1 MMPTIKSLDDLKRI
15 REEALQKRQAKV
27 ESGSIEIIVGMGTP
41 GIAAGARETMK
52 AILDFIEKES
62 INDVVVRQT
71 GNIGLDSWEPI
82 VQVTIGTNPRVTYGR
97 VKADIARRIM
107 REHVLGGNPVKEFII
122 EQ

>member
-15 REEALQKRQAKV
+15 REEALHKRQAKV
-27 ESGSIEIIVGMGTP
+27 DSGSIEIIVGMGTP

-62 INDVVVRQT
+62 VNDVIVRQT

-82 VQVTIGTNPRVTYGR
+82 VQVMVGNNPRITYGR
-97 VKADIARRIM
+97 VKADVARRIM